1 MTVQD
6 LEQEL
11 LKLSPGEKLRIIQ
24 LLLQSLSSLWDAIVP
39 PPKTLPIPPTP
50 VAILNHLATL
60 NASTIPDP
68 LSWQREQRH
77 DRSLPGR
84 DDS

>member
-24 LLLQSLSSLWDAIVP
+24 VLLQSLSSLWETIIP
-39 PPKTLPIPPTP
+39 PPKKVAPFMRFAGIAGNEADLLMDLEAEVEHNRTLDQDRH
-50 VAILNHLATL
+50 LNL
-60 NASTIPDP
+60 
-68 LSWQREQRH
+68 
-77 DRSLPGR
+77 
-84 DDS
+84 